1 MTKVS
6 FIIPL
11 FLLTFVSYSQT
22 VLVRDHSMGLTIPE
36 IALLDIEPDNSALI
50 LSFNL
55 PTEAGLPI
63 VSASGNATTKWINYT
78 SAISPLV
85 SSRSIE
91 VQISNNAIPPG
102 IEIIMDVSAYSGS
115 GAGAM
120 GTSSGLITLS
130 SAPQTCIYNIGGSYT
145 GNGANNGHQITYSL
159 GISDYDELDASQSTV
174 IELMFTM
181 IDN

>member
-1 MTKVS
+1 M
-6 FIIPL
+6 IA
-11 FLLTFVSYSQT
+11 VSYSQT
-22 VLVRDHSMGLTIPE
+22 VLVRDHSVGLNIPE

-63 VSASGNATTKWINYT
+63 VSSGGGTSPKWINYT
-78 SAISPLV
+78 NSLSPLV

-91 VQISNNAIPPG
+91 VQISNGVIPPG
-102 IEIIMDVSAYSGS
+102 IEIIMDVSAYTGT
-115 GAGAM
+115 GAGLV
-120 GTSSGLITLS
+120 GTSAGLITLS
-130 SAPQTCIYNIGGSYT
+130 SAPQTCIYNIGGSYS
-145 GNGANNGHQITYSL
+145 GNGSNNGHQLTYSL

-174 IELMFTM
+174 IELMFTI